1 MFGGLQWSGD
11 VTAASGLP
19 FTPRVLGSF
28 TDVAQGVNGTL
39 RADYTGAPIGI
50 ANPNVGS
57 WFNTAAFI
65 APPPGQF
72 GDAGRN
78 VIRGPG
84 QFVFNMAFSKT
95 LLAKDTRALELRLSA
110 NNVFNSPQF
119 TAIDTTVNSPTF
131 GQVLAVGPMRRVTF
145 TARYRF

>member
-1 MFGGLQWSGD
+1 LG
-11 VTAASGLP
+11 AA
-19 FTPRVLGSF
+19 

-39 RADYTGAPIGI
+39 RADLTGAPISV
-50 ANPNVGS
+50 ADPNIGA
-57 WFNTAAFI
+57 WFNTAAFVV
-65 APPPGQF
+65 PPSGQF
-72 GDAGRN
+72 GDARRN
-78 VIRGPG
+78 IIEGPG

-95 LLAKDTRALELRLSA
+95 LLVKDTRALELRLSA

-119 TAIDTTVNSPTF
+119 TAIDTVVNSPTF